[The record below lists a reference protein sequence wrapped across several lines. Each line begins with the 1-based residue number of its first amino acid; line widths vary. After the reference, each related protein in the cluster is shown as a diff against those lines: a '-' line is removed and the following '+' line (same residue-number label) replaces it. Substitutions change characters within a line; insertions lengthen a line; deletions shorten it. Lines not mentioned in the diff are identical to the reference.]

1 MMQELLDAYN
11 KDIADLLAQ
20 RAELDE
26 AIAARNMQYAADV
39 EIFVHKDDTPPEP
52 VKKTARKKAA
62 A

>member
-1 MMQELLDAYN
+1 MQELLDAYN
-11 KDIADLLAQ
+11 KDLDALLTK

>member
-1 MMQELLDAYN
+1 MQELLDAYN
-11 KDIADLLAQ
+11 KDLDALLTQ

>member
-1 MMQELLDAYN
+1 MQELLDAYN

-26 AIAARNMQYAADV
+26 TIAARNARYAADV
-39 EIFVHKDDTPPEP
+39 EAFVHKDETPPEP
-52 VKKTARKKAA
+52 VKKTSRKKAA

>member
-1 MMQELLDAYN
+1 MEELLDAYN

-20 RAELDE
+20 RAKLDE

-39 EIFVHKDDTPPEP
+39 EIFVHKDDTPPEL
-52 VKKTARKKAA
+52 VKKNARKKAA

>member
-1 MMQELLDAYN
+1 MQELLDAYN
-11 KDIADLLAQ
+11 KDLDALLTQ

-39 EIFVHKDDTPPEP
+39 EALVHKDETPPEP

>member
-1 MMQELLDAYN
+1 MQELLDAYN

-20 RAELDE
+20 RAELDGKL
-26 AIAARNMQYAADV
+26 AARNAQYAADV
-39 EIFVHKDDTPPEP
+39 EAFVHKDEPSAEP

>member
-1 MMQELLDAYN
+1 MQELLDAYN
-11 KDIADLLAQ
+11 KDLDALLTQ

-26 AIAARNMQYAADV
+26 AIAARNAQYAADV

>member
-1 MMQELLDAYN
+1 MQELLDAYN
-11 KDIADLLAQ
+11 KDLDALLTQ

-26 AIAARNMQYAADV
+26 KIAARNAQYAADV

>member
-1 MMQELLDAYN
+1 MQELLDAYN
-11 KDIADLLAQ
+11 KDLDALLTQ
-20 RAELDE
+20 RAKLDE

>member
-1 MMQELLDAYN
+1 MQELLDAYN
-11 KDIADLLAQ
+11 KDLDALLTQ

-26 AIAARNMQYAADV
+26 KIAARNAQYAADV
-39 EIFVHKDDTPPEP
+39 EAFVHKDDTPPEP

>member
-1 MMQELLDAYN
+1 MQELLDAYN
-11 KDIADLLAQ
+11 KDLDALLTQ

-39 EIFVHKDDTPPEP
+39 EIFVYKDDTPPEP